1 MCVLPFFPFIDLLLG
16 LFLRDPVLFLDMTGE
31 LVLPSGDLVDMI
43 IGELAPLLFHFTLEL
58 LPVAFYLIPVHFWLL
73 L

>member
-1 MCVLPFFPFIDLLLG
+1 
-16 LFLRDPVLFLDMTGE
+16 
-31 LVLPSGDLVDMI
+31 MI

-73 L
+73 AGLIELKVLKLAPAVQTLLIPIP